1 MAAAIVLVDQL
12 TKVWAVAALS
22 DRSMTL
28 IPDFLEFHLRR
39 NPGAAFSSFV
49 GGGQIIGV
57 IAVGVSAALVVL
69 IPRMESRLDSA
80 ALAFILGG
88 AVGNLADRVF
98 RGDGFLDGAVV
109 DFIGLW
115 KIPTFNVADVAI
127 NIGVALMFISAFILS
142 RAASAPTSEQPIESD
157 LHR

>member
-1 MAAAIVLVDQL
+1 MI
-12 TKVWAVAALS
+12 
-22 DRSMTL
+22 L
-28 IPDFLEFHLRR
+28 IPEFLELHLRR

-57 IAVGVSAALVVL
+57 IAVTISVALVVL
-69 IPRMESRLDSA
+69 IPRMETSFDST

-88 AVGNLADRVF
+88 AVGNLADRIF

-127 NIGVALMFISAFILS
+127 NIGVGLMFVSAFILS
-142 RAASAPTSEQPIESD
+142 RREKAQALESD
-157 LHR
+157 LSR